1 MHIAPESSVLTITA
15 LGGTL
20 SSYTWICLTLNFLQ
34 TLSPPILPSLQR
46 QAQSDPHIINGVDVS
61 FDHDSAKYKD
71 YGAANKSSLGYLL
84 YQFFRYYG
92 HLFNFEDNV
101 VSVRAGSL
109 IPKREKNWHQLQDN
123 RLCVEEPFNISRNL
137 ANTADDTSMRGIH
150 KELRRAFA
158 LIADG
163 NLEGCCDQFIYP
175 VEEYKVSEHF
185 VPPIARPVIA
195 QIPPPPPPRRNGK
208 LNPRGGRNTQH
219 LQRELGARR
228 ASNPTAART
237 SPYYLRN
244 LPFQMTTQELQL
256 QAQHQQHLLHDQLF
270 QQYQYLQ
277 MQEQELRLRLH
288 QQRQRGLLAQQ
299 YQNYTSQDDS
309 PEGSIA
315 GATASSRGPL
325 SAPISQNRFGGAS
338 PFLHPSIPVNG
349 IVTNPSSPHLTPALP
364 EARRFSRRTSTFQA
378 EIAGSLR
385 AQSQPARGVT
395 TPLTLGQLQAG
406 AELEQYLAARRSP
419 ASSISHEAG
428 GAYSSQASVSSVP
441 YYEANRRPAEY
452 VGYFVG
458 QSPSLQAYPPSASIS
473 PLPPHVGLAIQNG
486 GLSPRLMTTSPRSTF
501 NDLTPVTSRSEQQY
515 SAPSNAV
522 SSTNAVQGPRK
533 TLPAVLQGNEDE
545 PVVVNG
551 SMNSPR
557 RRRIHTASRSETEQ
571 YTAMSASTSDEIGID
586 TPSSSEDLSHD
597 PHDTPHSATSPRV
610 SAQVSFGAAAKSV
623 VVNGYS
629 DSLPDRSRKET
640 NVSPSDATLHEA
652 EGNKHLE
659 PVSRPSLGAWK
670 PGRQLSSVQE
680 VLTPSPGQ
688 EKSNALSP
696 VNKSPGFAQGQ
707 FTPASPKS
715 TKTTPPNPGSGPL
728 ALKANGGASPVVAA
742 EGAAPTI
749 GTSWQTQKKKKNKKK
764 TVKSENDAS
773 AINAAGGD
781 SLPVDE
787 SQIKGG

>member
-1 MHIAPESSVLTITA
+1 MPVALELFALTYAA

-46 QAQSDPHIINGVDVS
+46 QAQGDPHYINGVDVS
-61 FDHDSAKYKD
+61 FDHDSDKYRD
-71 YGAANKSSLGYLL
+71 FGAANKSSLGHLL

-92 HLFNFEDNV
+92 HLLNFEDNV
-101 VSVRAGSL
+101 ISVRAGSL
-109 IPKREKNWHQLQDN
+109 IPKSEKNWHQLQDN

-150 KELRRAFA
+150 KELRRAFT

-175 VEEYKVSEHF
+175 VEEYKISEHF
-185 VPPIARPVIA
+185 VPPTARPVIA
-195 QIPPPPPPRRNGK
+195 QIPPPPPPRRNVK
-208 LNPRGGRNTQH
+208 PNPRGGRNTQH
-219 LQRELGARR
+219 LQRDLGARR

-288 QQRQRGLLAQQ
+288 QQRQRGLLVQQ
-299 YQNYTSQDDS
+299 YQTYSSQDDS

-325 SAPISQNRFGGAS
+325 SAPIYQNRFGGAS

-378 EIAGSLR
+378 EAGGSLR

-395 TPLTLGQLQAG
+395 SPLTLGQLQAN
-406 AELEQYLAARRSP
+406 AELEQYLAARRSS
-419 ASSISHEAG
+419 ASSNSHEAG
-428 GAYSSQASVSSVP
+428 GAYSSHASVSSVP

-473 PLPPHVGLAIQNG
+473 PLPSHVGLAIQNG
-486 GLSPRLMTTSPRSTF
+486 GLSPRLVTTSPRATY
-501 NDLTPVTSRSEQQY
+501 NALTPVTSRSEQQY
-515 SAPSNAV
+515 SAPTNPA
-522 SSTNAVQGPRK
+522 SSTSAVQGPRK
-533 TLPAVLQGNEDE
+533 ALPAVLQRNEDE

-557 RRRIHTASRSETEQ
+557 RRRVHSTSRTETEQ
-571 YTAMSASTSDEIGID
+571 HTAMSASTSDEIGID
-586 TPSSSEDLSHD
+586 TPSSSDDLSHD
-597 PHDTPHSATSPRV
+597 VHDTPQSAASPRV
-610 SAQVSFGAAAKSV
+610 NAQGSFNVAAKSV
-623 VVNGYS
+623 VINGHN
-629 DSLPDRSRKET
+629 DTIPDRTRNET
-640 NVSPSDATLHEA
+640 NAPVPDISLHGD

-659 PVSRPSLGAWK
+659 PIPRPSLSAWK

-696 VNKSPGFAQGQ
+696 VNKSSSFTQGQ
-707 FTPASPKS
+707 LPAASPKS
-715 TKTTPPNPGSGPL
+715 TKTASPNPGSGPL
-728 ALKANGGASPVVAA
+728 VSKANGDASLLVAG
-742 EGAAPTI
+742 EGAAPTN
-749 GTSWQTQKKKKNKKK
+749 GTSWQIPKKKNRKK

-781 SLPVDE
+781 SFPADKAQL
-787 SQIKGG
+787 KGG